1 MQVKEVVAKAVL
13 PVLLK
18 TVLPAALGAFGTMLA
33 VLWSDGFRAFCGL
46 S

>member
-1 MQVKEVVAKAVL
+1 MTGNLFKALL

-18 TVLPAALGAFGTMLA
+18 TALPAGLATLGTMAA

-46 S
+46 

>member
-1 MQVKEVVAKAVL
+1 MSGSILKALV

-18 TVLPAALGAFGTMLA
+18 TALPAGLATLGTMAA

-46 S
+46 

>member
-1 MQVKEVVAKAVL
+1 MKIELLRPLL

-18 TVLPAALGAFGTMLA
+18 TVLPAALGSLGTMAA
-33 VLWSDGFRAFCGL
+33 VLWSDGFRAFCGV

>member
-1 MQVKEVVAKAVL
+1 MKIELLRPLL

-18 TVLPAALGAFGTMLA
+18 TVLPASLGALGTMAA
-33 VLWSDGFRAFCGL
+33 VLWSDGFRAFCGV

>member
-1 MQVKEVVAKAVL
+1 MKDALLRTAL

-18 TVLPAALGAFGTMLA
+18 TVVPSMLGAVGVLVA
-33 VLWSDGFRAFCGL
+33 ALWSDGFRAFCGL